1 MMEKLC
7 MGWVPSL
14 AHLLRE
20 YDYCI
25 EGSPEMMVQL
35 VLLRFSV
42 QVVGRN
48 TGKLKKVAAE
58 EDVEIAEYDVVF
70 GGVCRT
76 KLVVELDH
84 HFAIQHA
91 DFIDY

>member
-1 MMEKLC
+1 MM
-7 MGWVPSL
+7 
-14 AHLLRE
+14 A
-20 YDYCI
+20 
-25 EGSPEMMVQL
+25 QL
-35 VLLRFSV
+35 VLRRFTV

-48 TGKLKKVAAE
+48 TGKLKKVTEE

-70 GGVCRT
+70 GGVCQA
-76 KLVVELDH
+76 KLVVELDQ